1 MATCCSHSSS
11 SSSTSKEWDEEPAIR
26 VGAEPGRAEI
36 QFHWTYDLIP
46 LLDVADRLVSLPLK
60 AGEQSI
66 VDATKADRIALV
78 YAEYFATRPRHQET
92 FIHDCG
98 TREETLCREKD
109 IPSDVFHRVI
119 DSLLQ
124 LLNEPNT
131 VSRGP
136 LPAWLKRHPDFRFA
150 HLTDY
155 QPVYRG
161 PN

>member
-1 MATCCSHSSS
+1 
-11 SSSTSKEWDEEPAIR
+11 
-26 VGAEPGRAEI
+26 
-36 QFHWTYDLIP
+36 

-60 AGEQSI
+60 AGEQTI
-66 VDATKADRIALV
+66 VDANKTDRIALV
-78 YAEYFATRPRHQET
+78 YAEYFATRPRHKET

-109 IPSDVFHRVI
+109 IPLDVFHRVI

-136 LPAWLKRHPDFRFA
+136 LPAWLEKHPDFRFG